1 MNLAETWHALQCPA
15 IPKANAE
22 MCEFRGQHEF
32 GSFEVQPKMLL
43 GCLRN
48 LISLHFSHMFS
59 IHRVATAPNTYINPV
74 LMILISQSPREQG
87 PDSAVFWRLGLGTS
101 SRAKCEDATGTVKNS
116 TNNNWDATST
126 YWNLDNPN
134 VYIYIYK

>member
-1 MNLAETWHALQCPA
+1 MNLAETWHALQRPA

-43 GCLRN
+43 GFLRN
-48 LISLHFSHMFS
+48 LINPHFSHMCS
-59 IHRVATAPNTYINPV
+59 IHRVATAANT
-74 LMILISQSPREQG
+74 QQG

-101 SRAKCEDATGTVKNS
+101 SRAKCEDAT
-116 TNNNWDATST
+116 ST

-134 VYIYIYK
+134 VCIYIYILYILYR

>member
-43 GCLRN
+43 GFLRH
-48 LISLHFSHMFS
+48 LHFTPHFSHMFS
-59 IHRVATAPNTYINPV
+59 IHRVATAPTRLCPPVISWFINP
-74 LMILISQSPREQG
+74 INYR
-87 PDSAVFWRLGLGTS
+87 
-101 SRAKCEDATGTVKNS
+101 
-116 TNNNWDATST
+116 
-126 YWNLDNPN
+126 
-134 VYIYIYK
+134 YIYHKP

>member
-43 GCLRN
+43 GFLRN
-48 LISLHFSHMFS
+48 LHFTPIFPY
-59 IHRVATAPNTYINPV
+59 VFNTPG
-74 LMILISQSPREQG
+74 S
-87 PDSAVFWRLGLGTS
+87 
-101 SRAKCEDATGTVKNS
+101 NS
-116 TNNNWDATST
+116 TYKVVPPS
-126 YWNLDNPN
+126 YKL
-134 VYIYIYK
+134 VYKPH